1 MHTDEYYQNHDFRW
15 EDSQRERITWKET
28 LMAMC
33 NYYGN
38 FSGRWHDN
46 AFWAKTR
53 KEIKNMTEEQAEIKV
68 REIEKEA
75 DTRLE
80 EWRFCN

>member
-1 MHTDEYYQNHDFRW
+1 MQSNEYYEKHDFRW
-15 EDSQRERITWKET
+15 DNSQGEKMTWRGT
-28 LMAMC
+28 LKAMC

-38 FSGRWHDN
+38 FAGRWHSN
-46 AFWAKTR
+46 AFWAKTS
-53 KEIKNMTEEQAEIKV
+53 KEEKNMTEEQAEIKV

-80 EWRFCN
+80 EWRFSN